1 MCSRHRAAR
10 TFVVVLLMG
19 SFGVAR
25 PARGEPVESLV
36 EHRGEAF
43 VAAMNAPGAEA
54 LAAFAREHLESRLAA
69 ADAIP
74 KIVAA
79 LERHRAV
86 MGAIDRHS
94 VQVVSGGRA
103 LFVFARGATAG
114 TWSNFQFRILADD
127 GHRLQLV
134 FVAQA
139 IEPMARPSTP
149 IDDPATHRWLHEFVD
164 RLEAQQPFSGVVRI
178 EKEGRELLTLT
189 RGVAVAERNESVAPS
204 TRFGMAS
211 GSKLFTAVAVLQLVD
226 AGKLSLDSRLGD
238 LLPNFPNRDWAA
250 GVTVRRLLTHT
261 AGAGNYWDD
270 EYERHWNEITEL
282 GQMLPHVLRHV
293 GETPAG
299 EFSYSNSGYLLL
311 GLVVEAVSGRSFYDY
326 VAERIFAPAGMRAT
340 GYPSRADAPPG
351 LAVPYLPEYE
361 AGAVKRGSFRPVM
374 LGARGTSAGGAA
386 TTAADLAA
394 FARALADG
402 TLLRP
407 ETFREM
413 VRPQVAEGDAEGAF
427 WGLGPSVRTE
437 GGIVSWGHGGTARG
451 TQFDFKVYPEKGIV
465 AIVMSN
471 YDTIAAVEIAKAI
484 DDIVRGRRQ
493 ALVVPATPSAA
504 ARGRRGGR

>member
-1 MCSRHRAAR
+1 MSRPSRAAISV
-10 TFVVVLLMG
+10 FALVSIAGALAAG
-19 SFGVAR
+19 A
-25 PARGEPVESLV
+25 PARGESTEGLL
-36 EHRGEAF
+36 ERRAEAF
-43 VAAMNAPGAEA
+43 VAAMNAPGAEP
-54 LAAFAREHLESRLAA
+54 LAAFAREHLESRLGAA
-69 ADAIP
+69 GAIP
-74 KIVAA
+74 KLVEA
-79 LERHRAV
+79 LERHRAT

-94 VQVVSGGRA
+94 VQIVGGGRA
-103 LFVFARGATAG
+103 LFVFTRGAKSG
-114 TWSNFQFRILADD
+114 TWSNFQFRIVADD

-139 IEPMARPSTP
+139 IEPMARSSTP

-189 RGVAVAERNESVAPS
+189 RGVAVAERNEPVAPS

-226 AGKLSLDSRLGD
+226 AGKLSLDARLSE
-238 LLPNFPNRDWAA
+238 LLPAFPNREWAA
-250 GVTVRRLLTHT
+250 GVTVRKLLTHT

-270 EYERHWNEITEL
+270 EYERQWDAITEL
-282 GQMLPHVLRHV
+282 PQMLPHVLRHV
-293 GETPAG
+293 GETPTG
-299 EFSYSNSGYLLL
+299 EFSYSNSGYVLL
-311 GLVVEAVSGRSFYDY
+311 GLVVEAVTGRSFYD
-326 VAERIFAPAGMRAT
+326 VVQERIFAPAGMRAT

-351 LAVPYLPEYE
+351 LAIPYLPEYE
-361 AGAVKRGSFRPVM
+361 AGAVKRGSFRSVV

-394 FARALADG
+394 FARALGDG

-413 VRPQVAEGDAEGAF
+413 IRPQVAEGEAEGAF
-427 WGLGPSVRTE
+427 WGFGPSVSTRA
-437 GGIVSWGHGGTARG
+437 GVVSWGHGGTARG
-451 TQFDFKVYPEKGIV
+451 TQFDFKVYPEQGIV

-484 DDIVRGRRQ
+484 DDIVRDR
-493 ALVVPATPSAA
+493 P
-504 ARGRRGGR
+504 